1 MCLLTTLFC
10 VPFHC
15 SLVRTCRR
23 PSAAFAV
30 DFDGPALPRGVD
42 TSGNIFDMLGR
53 LNLSS
58 LHSNIQHLATTISG
72 HSPSLVA
79 DALCNQPA
87 HVSYNQNEPS
97 LSVSIGSNRSSMS
110 RAVQLRGQTYLSRG
124 WAASHLQLDDGRTQH
139 AASSD
144 TNLPLLERVSEQC
157 SAYCVML
164 HASGRA
170 LLLSRAL
177 MSTDGFQATCAS
189 HKSTFCNKGI
199 HQTPLYQHLLSHLT
213 CFVVSL
219 APFNAT
225 Q

>member
-23 PSAAFAV
+23 PSSAFAV

-87 HVSYNQNEPS
+87 HVSYNQHEPS

-124 WAASHLQLDDGRTQH
+124 WAASHLQLNDGRTQH

-144 TNLPLLERVSEQC
+144 TNLPLLDRVSEQC
-157 SAYCVML
+157 SAHCVMFCL
-164 HASGRA
+164 H
-170 LLLSRAL
+170 
-177 MSTDGFQATCAS
+177 QAEHFSSQEHLCQ
-189 HKSTFCNKGI
+189 
-199 HQTPLYQHLLSHLT
+199 QTVFRQPVHHTSPHFATKAFIKHHYT
-213 CFVVSL
+213 NIYSL
-219 APFNAT
+219 V
-225 Q
+225 